1 MTLNEVSPSVSKG
14 LPFRRAAYPSKLYY
28 YYDLNDKWFIQV
40 NSETGCELITFTL
53 DLKLEDLTATDWEVD
68 EWDDHIPDADEKVNE

>member
-14 LPFRRAAYPSKLYY
+14 LPFRRASYPSKLYY
-28 YYDLNDKWFIQV
+28 YYDLNDKWFIQA

-53 DLKLEDLTATDWEVD
+53 DLKLDDLTATDWEVD

>member
-1 MTLNEVSPSVSKG
+1 MTLNEIGSSVSKG
-14 LPFRRAAYPSKLYY
+14 LPFRRASYPSKLYY

-53 DLKLEDLTATDWEVD
+53 DLKLDDLTATDWEVD
-68 EWDDHIPDADEKVNE
+68 EWDDYIVDTNKKVVE